1 MLEADALV
9 VVVATEVVALRGV
22 AEEFVVEVAELLL
35 QSEEAYVVGAVH
47 FGSAA
52 LFYLLQV
59 AMVGVGVALAD
70 GEGAIGKVH
79 EHFAAVEV
87 VLGNGV
93 GGVAFWGVGEYQY
106 AEVMAAFEGLEVPD
120 EGERF
125 VGVCAGAGAE
135 AADVIDN
142 EHLRGGALYGAFDG
156 AVDVLLEGF
165 EFGRHLGV
173 GIELGPVEVWGEIV
187 AGVMVA
193 VTAAELGGGEFEVD
207 IEHGWCVGA
216 IGGWVDGCAAGQL
229 VPELYGEDGFADVG
243 IGEEDAK
250 LVAVPEVAEEFIGFG
265 RGVVDVEPVV
275 AGVDGEEVFG
285 GLWLG
290 DWVVLVAFSSLFGLV
305 LGVVAEELEAV
316 RAEHFFGLL
325 VQWFISSLVGVAG

>member
-1 MLEADALV
+1 
-9 VVVATEVVALRGV
+9 
-22 AEEFVVEVAELLL
+22 
-35 QSEEAYVVGAVH
+35 
-47 FGSAA
+47 
-52 LFYLLQV
+52 
-59 AMVGVGVALAD
+59 MVGVGVALAD

-93 GGVAFWGVGEYQY
+93 GGVAFRGVGEYQY
-106 AEVMAAFEGLEVPD
+106 AEVVAAFEGLEVPD
-120 EGERF
+120 EGECF
-125 VGVCAGAGAE
+125 VGVCAGAGSE
-135 AADVIDN
+135 AADVVDN

-156 AVDVLLEGF
+156 TVDVLFEGF

-173 GIELGPVEVWGEIV
+173 GIELGPVEVWGEVV

-207 IEHGWCVGA
+207 VEYGCRLGVVGEWLD
-216 IGGWVDGCAAGQL
+216 GGATGKL

-250 LVAVPEVAEEFIGFG
+250 LVAVPKVAEEFIGFG

-275 AGVDGEEVFG
+275 AGMDGEEVFG
-285 GLWLG
+285 GLGFGWWLG
-290 DWVVLVAFSSLFGLV
+290 FAVL
-305 LGVVAEELEAV
+305 
-316 RAEHFFGLL
+316 FF
-325 VQWFISSLVGVAG
+325 AA